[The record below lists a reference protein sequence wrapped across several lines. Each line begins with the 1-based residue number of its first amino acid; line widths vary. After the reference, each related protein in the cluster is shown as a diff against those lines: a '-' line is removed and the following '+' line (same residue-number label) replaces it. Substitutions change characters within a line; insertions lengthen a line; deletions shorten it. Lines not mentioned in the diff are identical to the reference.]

1 MDKLDYL
8 WLEIIYTITQS
19 LTYNSYSQGMMQPEE
34 VWGDRWDSS
43 SNIISKRYMELATQK
58 QSLLI
63 LAADKKTMNS
73 LSELIDEVGEYVAVV
88 KTHVDLI
95 EDWSYESWMDLVT
108 LAKGKNVLLFED
120 RKFADIGKI
129 SRDQMGGIY
138 AINTWADLVTS
149 HLISGPDVVEGINTA
164 WDDVERK
171 GGVFLL
177 AQMSSRGNL
186 LSSEYSD
193 SVINLGIGK
202 KKIVVGYIGNGSNP
216 NAIRS
221 LRDKVGTSQM
231 IWTPGVNIDVGKGE
245 LGQQYGDPYDV
256 IMAGSDGIIVG
267 SGIHKSDSPRNSAKA
282 YAEISWKALIERNS

>member
-1 MDKLDYL
+1 
-8 WLEIIYTITQS
+8 
-19 LTYNSYSQGMMQPEE
+19 MMQPEE

-43 SNIISKRYMELATQK
+43 TNLISKEYMKLATQK

-63 LAADKKTMNS
+63 LAADKKTMNG
-73 LSELIDEVGEYVAVV
+73 LSTLIDDVSEYVVVV

-95 EDWSYESWMDLVT
+95 EDWSYESWMELVGF
-108 LAKGKNVLLFED
+108 AKEKGVLLFED

-149 HLISGPDVVEGINTA
+149 HLISGPDIVDGINAA
-164 WDDVERK
+164 WEDVDRK

-186 LSSEYSD
+186 LSPEYSD
-193 SVINLGIGK
+193 NVINLGIGK
-202 KKIVVGYIGNGSNP
+202 KNIVMGYIGNGSNP
-216 NAIRS
+216 NAVRS
-221 LRDKVGTSQM
+221 LRDKVGAGQM
-231 IWTPGVNIDVGKGE
+231 IWTPGVNLSVGDGE
-245 LGQQYGDPYDV
+245 MGQRYGDPHEV

-267 SGIHKSDSPRNSAKA
+267 SGIHKSESPKDSAKS
-282 YAEISWKALIERNS
+282 YAEISWNALVKRKNE